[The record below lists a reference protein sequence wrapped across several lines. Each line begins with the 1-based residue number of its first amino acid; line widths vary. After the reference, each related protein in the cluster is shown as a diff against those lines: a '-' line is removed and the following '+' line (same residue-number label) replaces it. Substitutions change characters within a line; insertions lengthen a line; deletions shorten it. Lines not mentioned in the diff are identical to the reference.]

1 MAVIDYSTDIGKLRM
16 RIADVSDLPFLQD
29 SVYAGVLAEK
39 GGNLNASAIALA
51 SMILGQLAFKTHRKL
66 QQLEVWGSEAF
77 DSYSKFLV
85 MTVKDPAFM
94 NCSPIPYAAGITET
108 HPLIQFASDW
118 NKNFTV
124 TQSQQ
129 LAFDA
134 SNSPNDGSTYGVL
147 GSASGS
153 GWQVVE

>member
-16 RIADVSDLPFLQD
+16 RIADTGDLPFLPD

-39 GGNLNASAIALA
+39 NNNLRTSAIALA
-51 SMILGQLAFKTHRKL
+51 SMILGQLAFKTHKRL
-66 QQLEVWGSEAF
+66 ATLEIWGSEGF
-77 DSYSKFLV
+77 RNYSQFLI

-94 NCSPIPYAAGITET
+94 DCSPIPYGAGTTET
-108 HPLIQFASDW
+108 HPLIQFANDW
-118 NKNFTV
+118 NKNFPV

-134 SNSPNDGSTYGVL
+134 SISPNDGSTYGIL
-147 GSASGS
+147 GSAVG
-153 GWQVVE
+153 GWTEVV

>member
-16 RIADVSDLPFLQD
+16 RIADVSDLPFLPD

-39 GGNLNASAIALA
+39 SGNLNASAIALA

-66 QQLEVWGSEAF
+66 QQLEVWGGDAF
-77 DSYSKFLV
+77 KAYQSFLV

-94 NCSPIPYAAGITET
+94 NCSPIPYAAGTSTT
-108 HPLIQFASDW
+108 HPLIQFANDW
-118 NKNFTV
+118 NKNFPI

-134 SNSPNDGSTYGVL
+134 SNSPNDGSVYGVL
-147 GSASGS
+147 GSAAG
-153 GWQVVE
+153 GWTKVV